1 MRVID
6 MGRAYQNRKA
16 DMAKTAGAK
25 TKVYSR
31 YGREIYV
38 CAKNGGIDPN
48 GNLTLR
54 GLIERAKKD
63 QVPAHVIERAIEK
76 AKGGGGEDY
85 VGARYEGF
93 GPGGCMVIVDCL
105 TDNNNRTYNDVR
117 QCFTK
122 NDGKLGGPGAVAHM
136 FDHQAVFVFKGDD
149 EDAILETL
157 MMADVDV
164 TDIENEDGI
173 ITVLAPNTE
182 FFKVKTALNE
192 AIPGI
197 DFEVEEVSYEPQTL
211 THISGDD
218 AVVFEQFLDALND
231 CDDVQK
237 VYHNAEL
244 DG

>member
-63 QVPAHVIERAIEK
+63 QVPTHVIERAIEK